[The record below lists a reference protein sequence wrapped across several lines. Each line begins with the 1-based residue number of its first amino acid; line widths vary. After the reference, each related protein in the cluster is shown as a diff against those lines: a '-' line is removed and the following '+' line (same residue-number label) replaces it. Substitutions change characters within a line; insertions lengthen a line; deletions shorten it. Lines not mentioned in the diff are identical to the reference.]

1 MWIIL
6 GTAAIVSAILNV
18 YFTLRHRDAKWFR
31 IISLSLIA
39 LTLCAWY
46 SLDARWV
53 EAKDWAALEDTGPTM
68 TKAFWSLTIA
78 SIVINSVSLFTR
90 EKYRF
95 RKERMQIPNRDIS
108 KPSGSIDTA
117 HED

>member
-31 IISLSLIA
+31 FISLSLIA

-53 EAKDWAALEDTGPTM
+53 EAKDWAALEDTAPTM

-78 SIVINSVSLFTR
+78 SQRFFIHEKEISIQER
-90 EKYRF
+90 ENANP
-95 RKERMQIPNRDIS
+95 QS
-108 KPSGSIDTA
+108 
-117 HED
+117 